1 MEVSMSQH
9 KLERVTPPIPYG
21 TRVALVDDAGVVH
34 ITRTRSDAWTVADG
48 IWVVLVEGRTGGYR
62 VDRLFLLPD
71 NVLELA

>member
-1 MEVSMSQH
+1 MPQH
-9 KLERVTPPIPYG
+9 KLERVAPPIPYG

-34 ITRTRSDAWTVADG
+34 ITRTRSDAWIVSDG
-48 IWVVLVEGRTGGYR
+48 ASGAWLVLVEGRTGGYR